1 MHAWGLSANT
11 ATGSRASRTAAPA
24 GITSSTVEM
33 AERANAGIRI
43 QTRQVP
49 RRESRAWTPYEVMLS
64 ESQERMIAAVKP
76 AHVAD
81 VQAWFEHWDLHAEVI
96 GEVTSDGI
104 ARVTSTE
111 TPRLPQ
117 RPCR

>member
-1 MHAWGLSANT
+1 M
-11 ATGSRASRTAAPA
+11 
-24 GITSSTVEM
+24 
-33 AERANAGIRI
+33 
-43 QTRQVP
+43 
-49 RRESRAWTPYEVMLS
+49 TPYEVMLS

-104 ARVTSTE
+104 ARVFDGEAEVAAAPVSVMTNPPSY
-111 TPRLPQ
+111 TPLAERDARRGRSRGLGSG
-117 RPCR
+117 RAARSGSGRRE